1 MNDTIDR
8 DEAMRE
14 LVTMT
19 ADEARDFR
27 QAHDTYAR
35 ELSRLPKARLAL
47 RYGQQLA
54 SRGVVLLGGG
64 PVGKDELISALMRE
78 RFPLDRL
85 NESIHVLYHQD
96 SDGWSACEHCHPHSG
111 GTCDCALGRG
121 APANADGS
129 DHEHPMP

>member
-19 ADEARDFR
+19 PDEARDFR

-35 ELSRLPKARLAL
+35 SLSRLPKVQLSI
-47 RYGQQLA
+47 RYRQQLA
-54 SRGVVLLGGG
+54 NRGMVLLGGG
-64 PVGKDELISALMRE
+64 PASKDELISALMRE

-85 NESIHVLYHQD
+85 NESIHVLYHQGLVCSLCGMTEAEEAGYQD
-96 SDGWSACEHCHPHSG
+96 E
-111 GTCDCALGRG
+111 
-121 APANADGS
+121 
-129 DHEHPMP
+129 EV